1 MAQLTGSADRL
12 STKTIKLSQKYNKIL
27 DMTIPNMLTDIP
39 HNIKRV
45 MNDDMVKIEKPPVIV
60 SNHDSCGEKFK
71 KNYLQPVQELVS
83 IF

>member
-1 MAQLTGSADRL
+1 
-12 STKTIKLSQKYNKIL
+12 
-27 DMTIPNMLTDIP
+27 MTIPNMLTDIP